1 MGRGRERGRPV
12 NGILLLDKP
21 SGTRSNAALQRVKHL
36 YQARKAGHTGSLDN
50 LASGLLPICLG
61 EATKLSGFLLDADKR
76 YRARFQLGIT
86 TTTGDADGEI
96 TVRRSVPGLEEP
108 AIREV
113 LAGFTGV
120 ISQIPPM
127 YSALKHRGRR
137 LYKLAYEGRE
147 VEREPRP
154 VTIHSFTLLTRGEDW
169 LEVEVACSKGTY
181 IRTLAED
188 VGDVLGCGACVTML
202 RRTQVGPFLGADM
215 ISLDGVAAS
224 AQHSLEELDRL
235 LLPLDRALEHCPP
248 VHLESNSAFYL
259 KRGQPVLVPRA
270 PTQGLVRLYGADR
283 CFLGVGEVLE
293 DGRVAPKRLLA
304 AG

>member
-1 MGRGRERGRPV
+1 MGRRRERGRPV

-21 SGTRSNAALQRVKHL
+21 SGMRSNAALQRVKHL
-36 YQARKAGHTGSLDN
+36 FQARKAGHTGSLDN
-50 LASGLLPICLG
+50 LASGLLPLCLG

-76 YRARFQLGIT
+76 YRSRFQLGVT
-86 TTTGDADGEI
+86 TTTGDADGEV
-96 TVRRSVPGLEEP
+96 TRRRSLPALEES
-108 AIREV
+108 AINEV
-113 LAGFTGV
+113 LARFTGA

-127 YSALKHRGRR
+127 YSALKHHGRR
-137 LYKLAYEGRE
+137 LYELAYEGRE
-147 VEREPRP
+147 VERAPRP
-154 VTIHSFTLLTRGEDW
+154 VTIHSFTLLSRGEDW
-169 LEVEVACSKGTY
+169 LEVEVLCSKGTY

-188 VGDVLGCGACVTML
+188 VGEVLGCGAHVALL

-215 ISLDGVAAS
+215 VSLEGVAAS
-224 AQHSLEELDRL
+224 ADRSLEGLDSL

-248 VHLESNSAFYL
+248 VHLESNSAYYL

-270 PTQGLVRLYGADR
+270 PTRGLVRLYGADR
-283 CFLGVGEVLE
+283 CFLGVGEVLD